1 MLFHV
6 CEKKKIPNVPSSLLP
21 IQPFLFT
28 VQRSFCSCIFD
39 VPALSKQSVA
49 QPLKK
54 KKKETCHTDQT
65 VDLNDAFMHFA
76 IASAWQRTD
85 GFFFLSLHPN
95 PCPVSNTEGTVSSL
109 KSMPHHDTRICIVQ
123 ENSPA

>member
-6 CEKKKIPNVPSSLLP
+6 SEKKKNPKCPIIPPAHSTLP
-21 IQPFLFT
+21 LHRTKI
-28 VQRSFCSCIFD
+28 FCSCIFD

-49 QPLKK
+49 QPLK